1 MLDNDLGFVLLNVLI
16 YMPLVVAL
24 VCMFWPHVEQVKWVA
39 VIGAGLSFVL
49 SVVMLIFYPFNA
61 ASAVPTAMFNVQFYE
76 KIPWLSQLGIN
87 YSMGVDGISML
98 LLVLTTLLTTISILV
113 SFTAV
118 TKRQREYYIWLLV
131 LQTGMMGVFVTLDFF
146 VFYIFWEVML
156 VPMAILIGI
165 WGSSNRIYAALKFFL
180 YTLAGSVLMLVAI
193 IALYIYTG
201 QHPAPGAAAGV
212 YTLDVLELQR
222 LGSLPGFFP
231 PDFQVWVFLAFAV
244 AFAIKVPMFPFHT
257 WLPDA
262 HVQAP
267 TAGSII
273 LAGVLLKMGAYG
285 FIRFAIPITPVGAHE
300 LADLMIALSVIG
312 IIYGALVSIIQT
324 DLKKLVAYSS
334 VSHMGFVTL
343 GLFSAVALSATG
355 QATQGIDGAVIVM
368 LSHGLL
374 TGGLFLSVGVIYE
387 RLHSREISAMGGLTA
402 RMPVFSALFGILV
415 MGSAG
420 LPGLSGFVGEFLV
433 LQGTFRGL
441 NMWWVIAI
449 ATTVIIFAAIYLL
462 WMFQRVMLERPKAN
476 SVRFP
481 EINWREGLSLAVL
494 VALSL
499 AFGFF
504 PTPVIDFIAST
515 DQALLHTLGRTAADA
530 PTISQLLGTIFH

>member
-1 MLDNDLGFVLLNVLI
+1 MLDNSTGFVLLNVLI
-16 YMPLVVAL
+16 YLPLVVAV
-24 VCMFWPHVEQVKWVA
+24 VCMFWPQVEQVKMVA
-39 VIGAGLSFVL
+39 AVGAGITLVL
-49 SVVMLIFYPFNA
+49 SVVMLVFYPYNA
-61 ASAVPTAMFNVQFYE
+61 ASAVPNAMFNVQWYE
-76 KIPWLSQLGIN
+76 KISWLSQLGIN

-98 LLVLTTLLTTISILV
+98 LLVLTTLLTTISIVV
-113 SFTAV
+113 SFTAI
-118 TKRQREYYIWLLV
+118 TRRQREYYIWLLL
-131 LQTGMMGVFVTLDFF
+131 LQTGMMGVFVSLDFF

-165 WGSSNRIYAALKFFL
+165 WGSTNRVYAALKFFL

-193 IALYIYTG
+193 IALYMYSGTHG
-201 QHPAPGAAAGV
+201 QG

-222 LGSLPGFFP
+222 LASTGFFP
-231 PDFQVWVFLAFAV
+231 ADFQIWIFLAFAA

-285 FIRFAIPITPVGAHE
+285 FIRFAIPIAPSGAHQM
-300 LADLMIALSVIG
+300 ADLMIALSVIG
-312 IIYGALVSIIQT
+312 IIYGALVSIVQT

-343 GLFSAVALSATG
+343 GLFSAVALSANG
-355 QATQGIDGAVIVM
+355 QATQGIDGAVVVM

-374 TGGLFLSVGVIYE
+374 TGGLFLAVGVIYE

-402 RMPVFSALFGILV
+402 RMPVFAGLFGIV
-415 MGSAG
+415 MMGSAG

-433 LQGTFRGL
+433 LQGTFRAE
-441 NMWWVIAI
+441 NMWWVAAI
-449 ATTVIIFAAIYLL
+449 ATIVMVLAAVYLL
-462 WMFQRVMLERPKAN
+462 WMFQRVMFQRPKDN
-476 SVRFP
+476 SARFP
-481 EINWREGLSLAVL
+481 EVNLREGVSLAVL

-499 AFGFF
+499 LFGFF
-504 PTPVIDFIAST
+504 PIPVIDFISST
-515 DQALLHTLGRTAADA
+515 DKSLLHAVGMAADA
-530 PTISQLLGTIFH
+530 PTISQFLTTIFR